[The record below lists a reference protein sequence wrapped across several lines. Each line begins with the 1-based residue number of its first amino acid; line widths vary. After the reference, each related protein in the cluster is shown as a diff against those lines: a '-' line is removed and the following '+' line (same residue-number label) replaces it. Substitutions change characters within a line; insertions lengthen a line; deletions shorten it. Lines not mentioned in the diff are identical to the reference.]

1 MQTCVPSIFDTTMTE
16 LPAIR
21 HLNQDVP
28 IQKVF
33 HLYDSIF
40 LIFHISGLIER
51 VDFST
56 PDAEEPLD
64 SF

>member
-1 MQTCVPSIFDTTMTE
+1 MTE

-21 HLNQDVP
+21 HLNQDIP
-28 IQKVF
+28 IQKVL

-40 LIFHISGLIER
+40 LVFHVNGLIER
-51 VDFST
+51 HDFNT
-56 PDAEEPLD
+56 PDAEETLD